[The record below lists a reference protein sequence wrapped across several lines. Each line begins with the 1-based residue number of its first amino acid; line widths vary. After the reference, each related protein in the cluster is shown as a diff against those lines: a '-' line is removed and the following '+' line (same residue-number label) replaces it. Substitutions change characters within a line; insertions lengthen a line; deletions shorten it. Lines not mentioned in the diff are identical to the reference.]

1 MEKMLFITSGIGRLR
16 RTATEIIKI
25 DDISLDSSLIMTL
38 LAKYRLASEQLA
50 EITIEMITSEVM
62 SNEAI
67 SGTVPVQIDKIMGLG
82 SKGRM
87 YHPRIS

>member
-16 RTATEIIKI
+16 TTAAEIIKI
-25 DDISLDSSLIMTL
+25 DDVSLDSFLTMTV

-50 EITIEMITSEVM
+50 EITIGMITREVT

-67 SGTVPVQIDKIMGLG
+67 SGTVPVQIDKITGLG
-82 SKGRM
+82 SRGHM